1 MDNLEKTIR
10 KLYETSSANFD
21 TMISQMK
28 SRAKDGKIQGVTE
41 AMIDDICYRVLNED
55 TQNDRLPKD
64 ILDIFL
70 EAEEAVK
77 SYDILNEELEFVDA
91 DKKLYE
97 TLDSIEE
104 KIDSNCL
111 LESFLGGINETI

>member
-10 KLYETSSANFD
+10 KLYETSSTNFD

-55 TQNDRLPKD
+55 NQNDRLPKD

-77 SYDILNEELEFVDA
+77 SYDILNENLDLIDAERELYKTTSA
-91 DKKLYE
+91 DVKEINSDL
-97 TLDSIEE
+97 
-104 KIDSNCL
+104 L
-111 LESFLGGINETI
+111 LENFLGGINETI